1 MKWPYSLKNKLSV
14 SIILTI
20 IILLILLVNI
30 QNRQRF
36 EQLDHSMSSIYEDR
50 LMVQNYLFKL
60 YDNLNK
66 EEKLRNSPSN
76 QIVKDLAELKE
87 ERQQIISK
95 YEETYLTEKERKEFS
110 TFLKHLNKKDNLEQ
124 QIRESKDASAQINLQ
139 EAFEI
144 NAAKT
149 LTSLRNLSNIQ
160 TQEGKALQI
169 SSHKIVLGSLSIS
182 QLELAILIVLA
193 LVIQV
198 LIFTSKTLNIKTQ
211 TTHHLN

>member
-1 MKWPYSLKNKLSV
+1 MKWPYSVKNKLSA
-14 SIILTI
+14 SILLTI

-36 EQLDHSMSSIYEDR
+36 EQLDDSMSSIFEDR

-66 EEKLRNSPSN
+66 EESLRHGRSINSN
-76 QIVKDLAELKE
+76 QSLSDLKAERTE
-87 ERQQIISK
+87 IIAK
-95 YEETYLTEKERKEFS
+95 YEETYLTEKERVEFS
-110 TFLKHLNKKDNLEQ
+110 NFLNHLNKMDVLEQ
-124 QIRESKDASAQINLQ
+124 QLLSSNDSLTKTALTILYDNKTADALNSM
-139 EAFEI
+139 
-144 NAAKT
+144 
-149 LTSLRNLSNIQ
+149 RNLSHIQ

-169 SSHKIVLGSLSIS
+169 SSHKIVLGSVSIS

-198 LIFTSKTLNIKTQ
+198 LIFTSKTLKIKAQ
-211 TTHHLN
+211 TPHNLN

>member
-60 YDNLNK
+60 YDNLQK
-66 EEKLRNSPSN
+66 EEKLRNSTSN
-76 QIVKDLAELKE
+76 SIIKDLAELKE

-95 YEETYLTEKERKEFS
+95 YEETYLTEKERKEF
-110 TFLKHLNKKDNLEQ
+110 TNFLNHLNKKDKLEQ
-124 QIRESKDASAQINLQ
+124 QILESKDSTTRVNLH
-139 EAFEI
+139 EAFET
-144 NAAKT
+144 NTAKT
-149 LTSLRNLSNIQ
+149 LNSMRNLSNIQ

-198 LIFTSKTLNIKTQ
+198 LIFTSKTLKIKTH
-211 TTHHLN
+211 TPHHLN